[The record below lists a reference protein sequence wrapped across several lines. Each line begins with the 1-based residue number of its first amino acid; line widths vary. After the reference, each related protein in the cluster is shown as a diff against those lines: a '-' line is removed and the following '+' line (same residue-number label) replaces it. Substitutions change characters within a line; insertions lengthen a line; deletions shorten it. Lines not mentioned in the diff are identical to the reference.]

1 MAYLCEQ
8 CKENNNGWCK
18 ANKFNGL
25 KKKNIQKCAKFDPI
39 IVSEDGEEV
48 KTYCI
53 IYDVHNV
60 PGRDCGF
67 QEFFEYET
75 SSTDMGKVEE
85 EALEYLGEYF
95 YAGNFTILSI
105 GLA

>member
-25 KKKNIQKCAKFDPI
+25 KKKNIQRCAKFDRI
-39 IVSEDGEEV
+39 IINEDGDEE

-53 IYDVHNV
+53 IYEVYNV
-60 PGRDCGF
+60 PGRDSGF

-75 SSTDMGKVEE
+75 CSTDMEKVEE
-85 EALEYLGEYF
+85 EALEHLGQYF
-95 YAGNFTILSI
+95 YAGNFRILSI

>member
-25 KKKNIQKCAKFDPI
+25 KKKNIQRCTKFDPI
-39 IVSEDGEEV
+39 IVSEDGEEI

-53 IYDVHNV
+53 IYEVYNV

-67 QEFFEYET
+67 QESFEYET
-75 SSTDMGKVEE
+75 SSTDMIEVEE
-85 EALEYLGEYF
+85 EVLEYLGEYF